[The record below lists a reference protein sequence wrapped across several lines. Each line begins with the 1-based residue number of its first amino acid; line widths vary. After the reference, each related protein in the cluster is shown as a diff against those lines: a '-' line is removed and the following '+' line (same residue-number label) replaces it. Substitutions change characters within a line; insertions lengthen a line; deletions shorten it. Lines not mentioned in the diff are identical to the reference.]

1 MITSVI
7 VIIMCLTC
15 INLMM
20 QRLHCASSTHLHTP
34 FRSGE
39 TALPS
44 VVNARQIEPVSTTAN
59 GVKSMNS
66 PNQVLLE
73 WRGISAPLQAHIEAS
88 GLLPFLIARLP
99 KSQKGAC
106 RFLIEESD
114 GISPTA
120 PNSLSFGFLSSNG
133 EVQFTITSLP
143 TNGLSTKSL
152 QESGLSAA
160 IRTILNT

>member
-7 VIIMCLTC
+7 VIILCLTC
-15 INLMM
+15 ISLMM
-20 QRLHCASSTHLHTP
+20 QRLHCASSTLRRTP
-34 FRSGE
+34 FRLGE

-44 VVNARQIEPVSTTAN
+44 VVNARQTEPVSTTAN

-66 PNQVLLE
+66 RNQVQLE

-88 GLLPFLIARLP
+88 VPLPFLIARLQQ
-99 KSQKGAC
+99 SQKGAC

-114 GISPTA
+114 GTLPST
-120 PNSLSFGFLSSNG
+120 PNSLSFGFLSFNG
-133 EVQFTITSLP
+133 EAQFTITSLP
-143 TNGLSTKSL
+143 TNGCPTKSL
-152 QESGLSAA
+152 PESGLSAA